1 MHFFSLSMTR
11 KKNYSLNSKRE
22 WFVQYRGQKCV
33 RGFYYILHLAAYV
46 QREQERERGNE
57 ATQLP
62 ENQDVANNICSPF
75 QRQGAY
81 THIGYSL

>member
-1 MHFFSLSMTR
+1 MPKENGLFGIEDRNVSGAFITFYMWLLMC
-11 KKNYSLNSKRE
+11 RE
-22 WFVQYRGQKCV
+22 S
-33 RGFYYILHLAAYV
+33 
-46 QREQERERGNE
+46 ERERGNE